1 MTTKQTSTAH
11 VRSPLQDRQLARVAR
26 ITVGG
31 GAAVFIAATAVS
43 VGLATTS
50 HSTVVAAPATPAVSA
65 PAAAN
70 TPGSA
75 AVAKAPAPAAQAA
88 PALRPPEG
96 RAAKP
101 LAPFDLLL

>member
-1 MTTKQTSTAH
+1 MTTKQTPTAH

-88 PALRPPEG
+88 PV
-96 RAAKP
+96 AATTGGSGG
-101 LAPFDLLL
+101 